1 MKIQIASDLHLDLLP
16 KIEGAE
22 PSLIEQTDA
31 DVLVLAGDIHDGY
44 QGIRRFSNWKSGQ
57 EIIYVAGNHEYYGHV
72 YMAKQGQ
79 MQVCAEQAGVH
90 FLERT
95 EIVIKGVR
103 FLGATLWTDYRLFE
117 PQYAQLL
124 AMYEA
129 RERLNDH
136 RRIRLD
142 NGTFLPLD
150 AFVIHGTT
158 RIWLKE
164 KLKEPFKGKTVV
176 VTHHAPHPNS
186 VHQKYKDDLLS
197 AAFASDV
204 SELLQGV
211 DLWIHGHVH
220 DSFDYQVG
228 RCRVVANPAG
238 YVLNRR
244 SIRRM
249 EDAQLENKLFNPS
262 LVVEV

>member
-1 MKIQIASDLHLDLLP
+1 MKIQIASDLHLDLFP
-16 KIEGAE
+16 KLVGTE

-44 QGIRRFSNWKSGQ
+44 QGIRRFSNWKAGV
-57 EIIYVAGNHEYYGHV
+57 ETIYVAGNHEYYGHV
-72 YMAKQGQ
+72 YKAKQGQ
-79 MQVCAEQAGVH
+79 MQICAAEAGVH
-90 FLERT
+90 FLERNA
-95 EIVIKGVR
+95 IVINGVR

-129 RERLNDH
+129 RARLNDH

-142 NGTFLPLD
+142 KGTFLPLD
-150 AFVIHGTT
+150 AFVIHATT
-158 RIWLKE
+158 RLWLEE
-164 KLKEPFKGKTVV
+164 KLKEPFEGKTVV
-176 VTHHAPHPNS
+176 VTHHGPHPNS
-186 VHQKYKDDLLS
+186 VHLKYKEELLS
-197 AAFASDV
+197 AAFVSDMG
-204 SELLQGV
+204 ELLQRA

-244 SIRRM
+244 SIKRM
-249 EDAQLENKLFNPS
+249 EEAVLENSQFNPG
-262 LVVEV
+262 LVVEI